1 MAGGPAGGPAP
12 LSGRRYLLTY
22 AADSAS
28 GLGLARLLLH
38 RGADVIITGA
48 TQESAKAAAAL
59 LGQEASSSTAAM
71 GTVEGLALDPY
82 NLESA
87 RRFVAD
93 FKQRKLPLHAIVH
106 GAIEEAGSKSH
117 LPVVFPSGADRA
129 LTANHLSAFLL
140 TQLLLPLLIKS
151 GAARIVLSSDA
162 SHASGDCTRLRA
174 LFGDGEVRRAR
185 TPSMAEAVGMA
196 ATGAGIGAVWHSLTS
211 EDARRSLQA
220 AADAKLGCLLHAVE
234 LHRRLSKHKLTPRK
248 VRVVAVLQP
257 EALLDALTLE
267 LPEHVLLYVPSTA
280 ASAASAA
287 SGGAAQMDSSGLVHA
302 SGLEHASA
310 AARDAALAAEAWT
323 ATMEVCAQPRPLSPE
338 EQALSDAEAAEV
350 ARVKAEVAAAAEAEA
365 ATKAALPPTPRTLTR
380 ERLLL
385 RAEEDKK
392 KRARE
397 AKEAKK
403 GGSKRGKTTEKG
415 TTGGKNG
422 AAAAAAL
429 AAAAPAAAAPA
440 TRRSAKPV
448 GMAANTKAQVKLG
461 CEGPPP
467 GVVPSDGGQFWV
479 DPLDCLSRLPDNP
492 FVQLTP
498 PKDVPPPS
506 PPKPFSPLASTANT
520 DASDAAYYAATA
532 AAAKAAAATAVGGG
546 GLGGFVKLGDF
557 GSVARAAVAIQGS
570 APAPPAPPPP
580 LDDDDETDVGVA
592 EDVDESGTE
601 AQSPAQS
608 PEELRAKLRSAIR
621 DVGDATRTAGRGV
634 SFSADD
640 VAATSAEEA
649 GSQLTDSDRAPSDLA
664 PSELASDL
672 RRATKAM
679 KGFQSS
685 RAEEERRNA
694 SMRVLAVLQNARTLV
709 NQWNL
714 LTENTTG
721 GGYICPPPDALVRGV
736 RQDEQ
741 GFVKVHKSIQQL
753 EAMLLADPQHAQA
766 RALRRQLQAIV
777 KADHD
782 RAVVYA
788 MNAAKSVHERKRFD
802 AYMIV
807 RVAPLLGR
815 RCFVPVEVVNVPVTA
830 QAELL
835 KGPLGGKSMEGVV
848 LKSAGGGL
856 VWVYIF
862 AELMP
867 FRLWMADVQ
876 GWLSREDKE
885 ELGLVH
891 KDLTPYLA
899 QGALDEKN
907 GWLPPAPLPDLVQAN
922 DAGAPSDETPAPPPN
937 RALAPYWALVACAQ
951 PPLVRSG
958 CGLKTG
964 EVGRLALGS
973 RVFVLE
979 TTDTDEGMRRARVA
993 LEGTPDVDYG
1003 WMTVI
1008 TKDGSANLRVLRKS
1022 EWPASASPAADAA
1035 DGGGGGAPTEQFA
1048 GAILRQQI
1056 LEGEAKLLGV
1066 ARVSEQLKALYG
1078 QAGGLP
1084 AAEPT
1089 PKATPKGTPNGKTS
1103 TSKAAPPGKLKV
1115 VSTPTIKAAGKKSG
1129 GTPVLVKPSKTT
1141 PIGSSRAPKLL
1152 GAVAT
1157 DSKLVATTKELVAS
1171 DEPKAPAPAS
1181 PLPPSAPPLPPAAT
1195 PTFMAEAL
1203 ATSWSVSVSAA
1214 AATPTEEAGV
1224 VKTAKM
1230 AAATPTEEAG
1240 IVKTAKMAA
1249 ATPTDETSA
1258 TKKGK
1263 KASAGA
1269 GSKAAKAPKA
1279 KKELFEAS
1287 SVAGNASDAVVSLFD
1302 ALASNGAH
1310 NVGASVH
1317 RAPVQVQ
1324 VPVAPPPEPRPPPP
1338 SYAQEA
1344 WDAEEAE
1351 ASPLGPPSPPI
1362 KSSRGRPLSVAE
1374 AAEVAELQSMGIG
1387 RGRATP
1393 RATPRGEA
1401 TPRAALKATPKKSAG
1416 PGRSA
1421 DAASPSLTKNKAAKA
1436 KAVATAPNA
1445 PATPA
1450 VPATPAT
1457 PVAATNTPGS
1467 AGLASKLILGS
1478 SLDGPLAIRTGG
1490 GLSTHTTDTTPSP
1503 NDMSSA
1509 VNEKKKPSAAA
1520 GAGAGTK
1527 KPIATSP
1534 TVSVSAA
1541 ATRAMAD
1548 QARAIE
1554 IKADQA
1560 WAVEAKA
1567 AKVPIANSVDALMAQ
1582 LMAQAAAEIR
1592 GQQGPVFS

>member
-1 MAGGPAGGPAP
+1 MADPAGGPAL

-59 LGQEASSSTAAM
+59 LNQEASSSTAAM

-117 LPVVFPSGADRA
+117 LPVDFPSGADRA

-162 SHASGDCTRLRA
+162 SHASGDCARLRA
-174 LFGDGEVRRAR
+174 LFANGEVRRAR

-267 LPEHVLLYVPSTA
+267 LPEHLLLYAPSAA
-280 ASAASAA
+280 ASAAGAA
-287 SGGAAQMDSSGLVHA
+287 SGGAAQTDSSGLVHA

-338 EQALSDAEAAEV
+338 EQALTDAEAAEV
-350 ARVKAEVAAAAEAEA
+350 ARVKAESAAAAAAEA

-429 AAAAPAAAAPA
+429 AAAVPAAAAPA

-479 DPLDCLSRLPDNP
+479 DPLECLSRLPDNP

-498 PKDVPPPS
+498 PKDVPPPVELPPPS
-506 PPKPFSPLASTANT
+506 PPKPFSPLASTADT

-532 AAAKAAAATAVGGG
+532 AAAKAAAAMAVGGN

-592 EDVDESGTE
+592 EDVDESGSE
-601 AQSPAQS
+601 AQSPEQ
-608 PEELRAKLRSAIR
+608 LRAKLRSAIR

-649 GSQLTDSDRAPSDLA
+649 GSLLTDSDRAPSDLA

-714 LTENTTG
+714 LAENTTG

-741 GFVKVHKSIQQL
+741 GFAKVHKSIQQL

-891 KDLTPYLA
+891 RDLTPYLA

-907 GWLPPAPLPDLVQAN
+907 GWLPPAPLPDLVQQAN

-973 RVFVLE
+973 RVHVLE
-979 TTDTDEGMRRARVA
+979 TIDTDEGMRRARVA

-1003 WMTVI
+1003 WMTVL

-1022 EWPASASPAADAA
+1022 EWPVSANPAADAA

-1048 GAILRQQI
+1048 GATLRQQT
-1056 LEGEAKLLGV
+1056 LEGDAKLLGV

-1089 PKATPKGTPNGKTS
+1089 PKAIPKGTPNGKTS
-1103 TSKAAPPGKLKV
+1103 TSKAAAPGKLKV
-1115 VSTPTIKAAGKKSG
+1115 ASTPTIKAAGKKSG
-1129 GTPVLVKPSKTT
+1129 GTPVLVKPPKTT
-1141 PIGSSRAPKLL
+1141 PIGSSRAAKLL

-1157 DSKLVATTKELVAS
+1157 DSKLVAINKELVAS
-1171 DEPKAPAPAS
+1171 DEPKASAPAS
-1181 PLPPSAPPLPPAAT
+1181 PLPPTAPPLPPSAPPLPSAAT

-1203 ATSWSVSVSAA
+1203 ATSWSASVSAA
-1214 AATPTEEAGV
+1214 ASAPLDEAGV
-1224 VKTAKM
+1224 VKKAKM
-1230 AAATPTEEAG
+1230 AAATPTEE
-1240 IVKTAKMAA
+1240 V
-1249 ATPTDETSA
+1249 SA

-1263 KASAGA
+1263 KASAGT
-1269 GSKAAKAPKA
+1269 GSKAAKPPKA

-1287 SVAGNASDAVVSLFD
+1287 SATGNASDTVVNLFD
-1302 ALASNGAH
+1302 ALGANGPH
-1310 NVGASVH
+1310 DVGASVH
-1317 RAPVQVQ
+1317 RAPVQVP
-1324 VPVAPPPEPRPPPP
+1324 VPAAPPPEPRPPPP
-1338 SYAQEA
+1338 PYAEEA
-1344 WDAEEAE
+1344 WEADEAE
-1351 ASPLGPPSPPI
+1351 ASPHGPPSPPI
-1362 KSSRGRPLSVAE
+1362 KSSRGRPLSAAE

-1421 DAASPSLTKNKAAKA
+1421 DAASPSLTKSKAAKA

-1445 PATPA
+1445 LATPA

-1457 PVAATNTPGS
+1457 PVVTTNTPGS
-1467 AGLASKLILGS
+1467 GRLAKLSLGS
-1478 SLDGPLAIRTGG
+1478 SLDGPLAIRTEGS
-1490 GLSTHTTDTTPSP
+1490 LSTHTTETTPSP

-1509 VNEKKKPSAAA
+1509 VNEKKKPAAAA

-1541 ATRAMAD
+1541 ATRAKAD
-1548 QARAIE
+1548 QARALE

-1567 AKVPIANSVDALMAQ
+1567 AKVPIASSVDALMAQ

-1592 GQQGPVFS
+1592 GQQSPVFS

>member
-1 MAGGPAGGPAP
+1 MADPAGGPAL

-59 LGQEASSSTAAM
+59 LNQEASSSTAAM

-117 LPVVFPSGADRA
+117 LPVDFPSGADRA

-162 SHASGDCTRLRA
+162 SHASGDCARLRA
-174 LFGDGEVRRAR
+174 LFANGEVRRAH

-267 LPEHVLLYVPSTA
+267 LPEHLLLYAPSAA
-280 ASAASAA
+280 ASAAGAA
-287 SGGAAQMDSSGLVHA
+287 SGGAAQTDSSGLVHA

-338 EQALSDAEAAEV
+338 EQALTDAEAAEV
-350 ARVKAEVAAAAEAEA
+350 ARVKAEAAAAAAAEA

-429 AAAAPAAAAPA
+429 AAAVPAAAAPA

-479 DPLDCLSRLPDNP
+479 DPLECLSRLPDNP

-498 PKDVPPPS
+498 PKDVPPPVELPPPS
-506 PPKPFSPLASTANT
+506 PPKPFSPLASMADT

-532 AAAKAAAATAVGGG
+532 AAAKAAAAMAVGGN

-570 APAPPAPPPP
+570 APAPPAPSPP

-592 EDVDESGTE
+592 EDVDESGSE
-601 AQSPAQS
+601 AQSPEQ
-608 PEELRAKLRSAIR
+608 LRAKLRSAIR

-640 VAATSAEEA
+640 VEATSAEEA
-649 GSQLTDSDRAPSDLA
+649 GSLLTDSDRAPSDLA

-694 SMRVLAVLQNARTLV
+694 SMRVLA
-709 NQWNL
+709 
-714 LTENTTG
+714 
-721 GGYICPPPDALVRGV
+721 
-736 RQDEQ
+736 
-741 GFVKVHKSIQQL
+741 
-753 EAMLLADPQHAQA
+753 HAQA

-848 LKSAGGGL
+848 LKSAGGG
-856 VWVYIF
+856 
-862 AELMP
+862 
-867 FRLWMADVQ
+867 RR

-891 KDLTPYLA
+891 RDLTPYLA

-907 GWLPPAPLPDLVQAN
+907 GWLPPAPLPDLVQQAN

-937 RALAPYWALVACAQ
+937 RALAPYWASVACAQ

-973 RVFVLE
+973 RVHVLE
-979 TTDTDEGMRRARVA
+979 TIDTDEGMRRARVA

-1003 WMTVI
+1003 WMTVL

-1022 EWPASASPAADAA
+1022 EWPVSANPAADAA

-1048 GAILRQQI
+1048 GPTLRQQT
-1056 LEGEAKLLGV
+1056 LEGDAKLLGV

-1089 PKATPKGTPNGKTS
+1089 PKAIPKGTPNGKTS
-1103 TSKAAPPGKLKV
+1103 TSKAAAPGKLKV
-1115 VSTPTIKAAGKKSG
+1115 ASTPTIKAAGKKSG
-1129 GTPVLVKPSKTT
+1129 GTPVLVKPPKTT
-1141 PIGSSRAPKLL
+1141 PIGSSRAAKLL

-1157 DSKLVATTKELVAS
+1157 DSKLVAINKELVAS
-1171 DEPKAPAPAS
+1171 DEPKASAPAS
-1181 PLPPSAPPLPPAAT
+1181 PLPPTAPPLPPSAPPLPSAAT

-1203 ATSWSVSVSAA
+1203 ATSWSASVSAA
-1214 AATPTEEAGV
+1214 ASAPLDEAGV
-1224 VKTAKM
+1224 VKKAKM
-1230 AAATPTEEAG
+1230 AAATPTEE
-1240 IVKTAKMAA
+1240 V
-1249 ATPTDETSA
+1249 SA

-1263 KASAGA
+1263 KASAGT
-1269 GSKAAKAPKA
+1269 GSKAAKPPKA

-1287 SVAGNASDAVVSLFD
+1287 SATGNASDAVVNLFD
-1302 ALASNGAH
+1302 ALGANGPH
-1310 NVGASVH
+1310 DVGAS
-1317 RAPVQVQ
+1317 
-1324 VPVAPPPEPRPPPP
+1324 
-1338 SYAQEA
+1338 
-1344 WDAEEAE
+1344 
-1351 ASPLGPPSPPI
+1351 
-1362 KSSRGRPLSVAE
+1362 
-1374 AAEVAELQSMGIG
+1374 
-1387 RGRATP
+1387 
-1393 RATPRGEA
+1393 
-1401 TPRAALKATPKKSAG
+1401 ATPKKSAG

-1421 DAASPSLTKNKAAKA
+1421 DAASPSLTKSKAAKA

-1445 PATPA
+1445 LATPA

-1457 PVAATNTPGS
+1457 PVVTTNTPGS
-1467 AGLASKLILGS
+1467 GRLAKLSLGS
-1478 SLDGPLAIRTGG
+1478 SLDGPLAIRTEGS
-1490 GLSTHTTDTTPSP
+1490 LSTHTTETTPSP

-1509 VNEKKKPSAAA
+1509 VNEKKKPAAAA

-1541 ATRAMAD
+1541 ATRAKAD
-1548 QARAIE
+1548 QARALE

-1567 AKVPIANSVDALMAQ
+1567 AKVPIASSVDALMAQ

-1592 GQQGPVFS
+1592 GQQSPVFS

>member
-1 MAGGPAGGPAP
+1 MADPAGGPAL

-59 LGQEASSSTAAM
+59 LNQEASSSTAAM

-117 LPVVFPSGADRA
+117 LPVDFPSGADRA

-162 SHASGDCTRLRA
+162 SHASGDCARLRA
-174 LFGDGEVRRAR
+174 LFANGEVRRAR

-267 LPEHVLLYVPSTA
+267 LPEHLLLYAPSAA
-280 ASAASAA
+280 ASAAGAA
-287 SGGAAQMDSSGLVHA
+287 SGGAAQTDSSGLVHA

-338 EQALSDAEAAEV
+338 EQALTDAEAAEV
-350 ARVKAEVAAAAEAEA
+350 ARVKAEAAAAAAAEA

-429 AAAAPAAAAPA
+429 AAAVPAAAAPA

-479 DPLDCLSRLPDNP
+479 DPLECLSRLPDNP

-498 PKDVPPPS
+498 PKDVPPPVELPPPS
-506 PPKPFSPLASTANT
+506 PPKPFSPLASMADT

-532 AAAKAAAATAVGGG
+532 AAAKAAAAMAVGGN

-592 EDVDESGTE
+592 EDVDESGSE
-601 AQSPAQS
+601 AQSPEQ
-608 PEELRAKLRSAIR
+608 LRAKLRSAIR

-640 VAATSAEEA
+640 VEATSAEEA
-649 GSQLTDSDRAPSDLA
+649 GSLLTDSDRAPSDLA

-694 SMRVLAVLQNARTLV
+694 SMRVLAVLQNARTL
-709 NQWNL
+709 
-714 LTENTTG
+714 
-721 GGYICPPPDALVRGV
+721 
-736 RQDEQ
+736 
-741 GFVKVHKSIQQL
+741 
-753 EAMLLADPQHAQA
+753 
-766 RALRRQLQAIV
+766 
-777 KADHD
+777 
-782 RAVVYA
+782 
-788 MNAAKSVHERKRFD
+788 
-802 AYMIV
+802 
-807 RVAPLLGR
+807 
-815 RCFVPVEVVNVPVTA
+815 
-830 QAELL
+830 AELL

-891 KDLTPYLA
+891 RDLTPYLA

-907 GWLPPAPLPDLVQAN
+907 GWLPPAPLPDLVQQAN

-973 RVFVLE
+973 RVHVLE
-979 TTDTDEGMRRARVA
+979 TIDTDEGMRRARVA

-1003 WMTVI
+1003 WMTVL

-1022 EWPASASPAADAA
+1022 EWPVSANPAADAA

-1048 GAILRQQI
+1048 GATLRQQT
-1056 LEGEAKLLGV
+1056 LEGDAKLLGV

-1089 PKATPKGTPNGKTS
+1089 PKAIPKGTPNGKTS
-1103 TSKAAPPGKLKV
+1103 TSKAAAPGKLKV
-1115 VSTPTIKAAGKKSG
+1115 ASTPTIKAAGKKSG
-1129 GTPVLVKPSKTT
+1129 GTPVLVKPPKTT
-1141 PIGSSRAPKLL
+1141 PIGSSPAAKLL

-1157 DSKLVATTKELVAS
+1157 DSKLVAINKELVAS
-1171 DEPKAPAPAS
+1171 DEPKASAPAS
-1181 PLPPSAPPLPPAAT
+1181 PLPPSSPPLPPSAPPLPPTAPPLPSAAT

-1203 ATSWSVSVSAA
+1203 ATSWSASVSAA
-1214 AATPTEEAGV
+1214 ASAPLDEAGV
-1224 VKTAKM
+1224 VKKAKM
-1230 AAATPTEEAG
+1230 AAATPTEE
-1240 IVKTAKMAA
+1240 V
-1249 ATPTDETSA
+1249 SA

-1263 KASAGA
+1263 KASAGT
-1269 GSKAAKAPKA
+1269 GSKAAKPPKA

-1287 SVAGNASDAVVSLFD
+1287 SATGNASDAVVSLFD
-1302 ALASNGAH
+1302 ALGANGPH
-1310 NVGASVH
+1310 DVGAS
-1317 RAPVQVQ
+1317 
-1324 VPVAPPPEPRPPPP
+1324 
-1338 SYAQEA
+1338 
-1344 WDAEEAE
+1344 
-1351 ASPLGPPSPPI
+1351 
-1362 KSSRGRPLSVAE
+1362 
-1374 AAEVAELQSMGIG
+1374 
-1387 RGRATP
+1387 
-1393 RATPRGEA
+1393 
-1401 TPRAALKATPKKSAG
+1401 ATPKKSAG

-1421 DAASPSLTKNKAAKA
+1421 DAASPSLTKSKAAKA

-1445 PATPA
+1445 LATPA

-1457 PVAATNTPGS
+1457 PGVATNTPGS
-1467 AGLASKLILGS
+1467 GRLAKLSLGS
-1478 SLDGPLAIRTGG
+1478 SLDGPLAIRTEGS
-1490 GLSTHTTDTTPSP
+1490 LSTHTTETTPSP

-1509 VNEKKKPSAAA
+1509 VNEKKKPAAAA

-1541 ATRAMAD
+1541 ATRAKAD
-1548 QARAIE
+1548 QARALE

-1567 AKVPIANSVDALMAQ
+1567 AKVPIASSVDALMAQ

-1592 GQQGPVFS
+1592 GQQSPVFS